1 MQRKQ
6 LARVL
11 RVACALWLLIAAA
24 SCELELS
31 DQLVPDEVVWCT
43 HGAVHTVAQIRFVR
57 ERPQTQ
63 DGFGSNDRQPW
74 HQCQLLTKL
83 CSREPIYGNGHREPG
98 NGHREPRPSATPSTR
113 ALSCSESFIWTGLGF
128 VVR

>member
-83 CSREPIYGNGHREPG
+83 CSREPIYGNGHREP
-98 NGHREPRPSATPSTR
+98 RPSATATKCNTEH
-113 ALSCSESFIWTGLGF
+113 LSAQLLGEFHMDRLGF